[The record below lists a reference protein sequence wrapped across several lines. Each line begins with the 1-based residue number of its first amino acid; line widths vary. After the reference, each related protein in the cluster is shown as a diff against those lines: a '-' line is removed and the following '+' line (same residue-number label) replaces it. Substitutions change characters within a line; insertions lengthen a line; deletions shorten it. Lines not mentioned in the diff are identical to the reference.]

1 MTKWLTGIPI
11 FVDASKMKRMKAV
24 LLSMVCTAVICS
36 PAGYVSAQ
44 THTIRLENSVGQL
57 PDSNHQNPNGQLPDS
72 NNQNP
77 NKQLPDGNHPDSNGQ
92 MPDRDDQDPNGQ
104 IPDRDSQNPDTQLP
118 DGEDFGEMQPGDAEE
133 ERDEEKR
140 QKL

>member
-1 MTKWLTGIPI
+1 MVNRHSHFRRCLKN
-11 FVDASKMKRMKAV
+11 KRMKAV

-92 MPDRDDQDPNGQ
+92 MPDRPTGIQRHRLRALFGREKKGNAPEQ
-104 IPDRDSQNPDTQLP
+104 IS
-118 DGEDFGEMQPGDAEE
+118 
-133 ERDEEKR
+133 
-140 QKL
+140 